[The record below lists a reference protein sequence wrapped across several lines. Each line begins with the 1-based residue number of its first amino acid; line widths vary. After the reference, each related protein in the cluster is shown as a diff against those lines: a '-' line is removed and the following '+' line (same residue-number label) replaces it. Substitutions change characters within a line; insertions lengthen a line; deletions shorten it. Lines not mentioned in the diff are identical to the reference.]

1 MCFACFN
8 EDMQDAFE
16 KQGHYEECVV
26 FRKKSCTVNQT
37 AHHLSSIHGPF
48 HLIEMDE
55 HQRWDYMEI

>member
-1 MCFACFN
+1 MLLRN
-8 EDMQDAFE
+8 KGIMKNVSSLE
-16 KQGHYEECVV
+16 
-26 FRKKSCTVNQT
+26 KSCTVNQT